1 MENIGFLHKMK
12 EMMKKQD
19 LSKNKHTRKQNK
31 TEKTQQRNKQKL
43 GKIKVLIYL
52 CSFLFFLVCFL
63 LLFVFFF
70 IFLVICPVVF
80 FFLWRLCF
88 CFVFSFCFWFIYCI
102 FSEINFL
109 CFVGL
114 IEINTR
120 WRIRD
125 RNRLVWWLGS
135 VAGRVDGLAA
145 LRTVTIKTCEESSAG
160 RHVFL

>member
-1 MENIGFLHKMK
+1 
-12 EMMKKQD
+12 MMKKQD
-19 LSKNKHTRKQNK
+19 HSKNKHTRKPKK

-63 LLFVFFF
+63 LLLCFFF
-70 IFLVICPVVF
+70 RFSGDSSGQF

-88 CFVFSFCFWFIYCI
+88 CFVFSFCFLFIYCI
-102 FSEINFL
+102 FSKINFL

-114 IEINTR
+114 IVIINTR

-145 LRTVTIKTCEESSAG
+145 LRTVT
-160 RHVFL
+160 